1 MSEQLMGWKRTDY
14 CANFTL
20 ADIGKPVTL
29 MGWVQTR
36 RDLGALIFIDLRD
49 RSGLMQ
55 VVFDASK
62 FQGDFSAVEGLR
74 SEFVI
79 AVQGEIVKRDDAT
92 INEKLPTGLIEV
104 KVDALKVLS
113 KAQTPPFE
121 IEDGSKVRDELRLKY
136 RYLDLRRAELQKVL
150 MMRHQIAQV
159 TREYLNKN
167 GFLEIETPMLIKS
180 TPEGARD
187 YLVPS
192 RVHPGSFYALPQSPQ
207 IFKQILMVSG
217 YDRYYQIT
225 KCFRDEDLRADRQ
238 PEFTQIDMELSFVEA
253 DDVMNVNEG
262 LIKSIFKSALD
273 KDISTP
279 FKRITYKEAMER
291 YGSDKPDTRFGLEL
305 VNVSDLVKDTDFKV
319 FASVVEKGG
328 SVRAINVKGAVDA
341 FARRE
346 IDALVDFVKIYGA
359 KGMAWISMKEDGMQS
374 PITKFFSEDQLN
386 ALLKKVDA
394 ETGDIIFFVG
404 DTEKVVFDSLGN
416 LRLKLAEKLNLIEE
430 GTYDLLWVT
439 EFPMFEYSEEEKRFT
454 AMHHPFTAPLDEDLD
469 LFETAPE
476 KMRAKAYDM
485 VLNGNEIGGGSVR
498 IHSND
503 VQQKMFKALGF
514 TEESAEERFGYFLE
528 ALKYGTPPHGGLAF
542 GLDRIVMLLAGRD
555 SIKDVIA
562 FPKVQNASCLMS
574 EAPAPVESKQLRELA
589 LRIAES
595 AKQKE
600 DKEA

>member
-14 CANFTL
+14 CANFTIE
-20 ADIGKPVTL
+20 DIGKPVTL

-62 FQGDFSAVEGLR
+62 FKGDFSQVEGLR

-79 AVQGEIVKRDDAT
+79 AVQGEIVKRDDET

-104 KVDALKVLS
+104 KVEALKVLS

-136 RYLDLRRAELQKVL
+136 RYLDLRRPELQQVL

-159 TREYLNKN
+159 TREYLNDN

-192 RVHPGSFYALPQSPQ
+192 RVHPGAFYALPQSPQ
-207 IFKQILMVSG
+207 IYKQILMVSG
-217 YDRYYQIT
+217 YDKYYQIT

-253 DDVMNVNEG
+253 DDVMAVNEG

-273 KDISTP
+273 KDIETP
-279 FKRITYKEAMER
+279 FKRITYKEAMDR

-305 VNVSDLVKDTDFKV
+305 VDVSDLVKDTDFKV
-319 FASVVEKGG
+319 FASVVAKGG
-328 SVRAINVKGAVDA
+328 SVRAINVKGAVDT

-359 KGMAWISMKEDGMQS
+359 KGMAWISMKSEGMQS
-374 PITKFFSEDQLN
+374 PITKFFTEDQLS
-386 ALLKKVDA
+386 ALLKEVDA

-404 DTEKVVFDSLGN
+404 DTDKIVYDSLGN
-416 LRLKLAEKLNLIEE
+416 LRLKLAEKLGLIEE

-439 EFPMFEYSEEEKRFT
+439 EFPMFEYSE
-454 AMHHPFTAPLDEDLD
+454 
-469 LFETAPE
+469 
-476 KMRAKAYDM
+476 
-485 VLNGNEIGGGSVR
+485 
-498 IHSND
+498 
-503 VQQKMFKALGF
+503 
-514 TEESAEERFGYFLE
+514 
-528 ALKYGTPPHGGLAF
+528 
-542 GLDRIVMLLAGRD
+542 
-555 SIKDVIA
+555 
-562 FPKVQNASCLMS
+562 
-574 EAPAPVESKQLRELA
+574 
-589 LRIAES
+589 
-595 AKQKE
+595 
-600 DKEA
+600 